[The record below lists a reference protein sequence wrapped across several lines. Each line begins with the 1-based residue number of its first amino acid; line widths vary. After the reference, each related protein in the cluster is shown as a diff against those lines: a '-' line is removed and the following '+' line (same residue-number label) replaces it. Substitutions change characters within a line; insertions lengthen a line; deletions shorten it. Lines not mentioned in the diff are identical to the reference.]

1 MFKKLLIGLIVF
13 VLFIPSEL
21 LVVNAHAKG
30 GYRPPAKATVART
43 ARSAPKARRSVAQTP
58 RYRARASS
66 GRKARANVVAKG
78 YRSGNSVKARG
89 SRGIKTSTRVA
100 SRPRS
105 ALSRTARPNA
115 RYNRSTNFSSTRRV
129 SLVQAGL
136 RKSHWKYSP
145 RTRGQ
150 KIEAHLA
157 KTHYKGWYNVGN
169 SRRGKFPLVDFQRGR
184 TLVSLKTVD
193 TRGKSWNKEMRAH
206 IRDLGSRGATVSNRK
221 ARMVLDIRVKPGQ
234 VRAARHL
241 IEYGKQHGVRV
252 EVRPH

>member
-1 MFKKLLIGLIVF
+1 MFRKWLIGLIAL
-13 VLFIPSEL
+13 VLLVPSEM
-21 LVVNAHAKG
+21 LVVEAHAKG
-30 GYRPPAKATVART
+30 AYRPPAKATVTRT
-43 ARSAPKARRSVAQTP
+43 ARSAPKANRRAAQAP

-66 GRKARANVVAKG
+66 GRKVRANVVAKRYQSSKSAKVRG
-78 YRSGNSVKARG
+78 WRGTSVSSGKAKRSRF
-89 SRGIKTSTRVA
+89 
-100 SRPRS
+100 
-105 ALSRTARPNA
+105 ALAHSARPSA
-115 RYNRSTNFSSTRRV
+115 RYRYSTNFSNTRRFLNAQV
-129 SLVQAGL
+129 GL
-136 RKSHWKYSP
+136 RKSHWKHSP
-145 RTRGQ
+145 TKRGQ

-193 TRGKSWNKEMRAH
+193 TRGKSWRKEMRAH

-234 VRAARHL
+234 VRAARDL
-241 IEYGKQHGVRV
+241 INYGKQHGVRV